1 MIYRKI
7 LTYPGIDY
15 FAKKRSTESRISSCH
30 FKLILSIPYF
40 RKKLILLI
48 MNIENILLIAQQPH
62 LKDTNTVNNVAELL
76 LKGGYIMIP
85 IILLSVVSIYIFI
98 ERFMYIRKTSVVDE
112 GMVSGVLEGLRNKR
126 NDEALNIARYSNSS
140 LGRILES
147 GLESQGKTA
156 KEAENYMEATA
167 NLEIS
172 VMEKDTGY
180 LGIIAGIAPMLGFIG
195 TISGVIKIFYNIS
208 LADNI
213 SIGIIAGGL
222 YQKMIC
228 SGTGLIVGV
237 IAYASYHYLQM
248 MIDRFSIDMQ
258 KQVNAVI
265 KAL

>member
-1 MIYRKI
+1 MS
-7 LTYPGIDY
+7 LT
-15 FAKKRSTESRISSCH
+15 TT
-30 FKLILSIPYF
+30 
-40 RKKLILLI
+40 
-48 MNIENILLIAQQPH
+48 IALFLQPQ
-62 LKDTNTVNNVAELL
+62 LRDTNSVDNVAELL
-76 LKGGYIMIP
+76 MKGGYIMIP
-85 IILLSVVSIYIFI
+85 IILLSIISIYIFI
-98 ERFMYIRKTSVVDE
+98 ERYIYIRRSSVIDE
-112 GMVSGVLEGLRNKR
+112 AMVSNVITGIRGKR
-126 NDEALNIARYSNSS
+126 NEEALNHARYSNTS

-147 GLESQGKTA
+147 GLSITGKTPN
-156 KEAENYMEATA
+156 ETESYMEATA
-167 NLEIS
+167 NIEIS
-172 VMEKDTGY
+172 VMEQDTGY

-248 MIDRFSIDMQ
+248 MIDRFSIGMQ
-258 KQVNAVI
+258 RQVNEVV

>member
-1 MIYRKI
+1 MS
-7 LTYPGIDY
+7 LN
-15 FAKKRSTESRISSCH
+15 ST
-30 FKLILSIPYF
+30 LLS
-40 RKKLILLI
+40 LL
-48 MNIENILLIAQQPH
+48 QPQ
-62 LKDTNTVNNVAELL
+62 LRDTNSVSNVAELL
-76 LKGGYIMIP
+76 MKGGYIMIP
-85 IILLSVVSIYIFI
+85 IILLSIFSIYLFI
-98 ERFMYIRKTSVVDE
+98 ERFLYIRRSSVIDE
-112 GMVSGVLEGLRNKR
+112 TMVSNVITEIRGKR
-126 NDEALNIARYSNSS
+126 SEEALNQVRQSNSS

-147 GLESQGKTA
+147 GLNNTGKTA
-156 KEAENYMEATA
+156 KDAESYMEATA

-237 IAYASYHYLQM
+237 IAYTAYHYLQM

-258 KQVNAVI
+258 RQVNEVV
-265 KAL
+265 KVL